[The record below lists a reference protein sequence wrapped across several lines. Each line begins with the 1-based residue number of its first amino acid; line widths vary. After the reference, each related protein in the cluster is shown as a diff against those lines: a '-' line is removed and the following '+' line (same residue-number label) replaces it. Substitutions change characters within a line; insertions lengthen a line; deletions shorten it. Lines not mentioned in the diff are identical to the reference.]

1 MICELGRIFD
11 SLWLSAICSLIRF
24 KSLAVGLEICIR
36 RVMISRLAFLFIG
49 CFILRLFWLCALS
62 DKCYIFSWTFI
73 AASLRTDIDAQ
84 LEKLDQDFRAGKI
97 SGDEYADQRQKLKQ
111 TKEGLLDELHRMGVV
126 I

>member
-1 MICELGRIFD
+1 MKWFWVDKKLRQL
-11 SLWLSAICSLIRF
+11 LWKITHHFLVKFFCSYY
-24 KSLAVGLEICIR
+24 
-36 RVMISRLAFLFIG
+36 
-49 CFILRLFWLCALS
+49 